1 MIKILRKEL
10 EKHPEIIFAYLHGSS
25 LEVEH
30 FRDIDV
36 AVYVDESVNDYLR
49 YELKLATE
57 LEMKLGREVD
67 VRVLNDAPPAFK
79 YRVVSRG
86 RVLLSRDEE
95 KRFRFVE
102 NAVWEYLDFEPLER
116 RARREIVVR

>member
-1 MIKILRKEL
+1 
-10 EKHPEIIFAYLHGSS
+10 
-25 LEVEH
+25 VEH

-79 YRVVSRG
+79 YRVVSRC
-86 RVLLSRDEE
+86 RVLLSRNEE

-116 RARREIVVR
+116 RARREILAR